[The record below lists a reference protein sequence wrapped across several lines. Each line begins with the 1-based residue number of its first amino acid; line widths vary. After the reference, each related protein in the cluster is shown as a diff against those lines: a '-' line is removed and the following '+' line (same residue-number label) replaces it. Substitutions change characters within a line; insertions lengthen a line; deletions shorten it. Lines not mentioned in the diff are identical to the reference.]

1 MAMTDRNEVDKQ
13 GRGPSQAGPV
23 AQEGTFGALRVPL
36 FRLLWIGGVFSFL
49 SVQMQFMVRGF
60 LAFEL
65 TGTNSSLGLVYLGFG
80 VPMLVASPFGGVA
93 ADRLGKRRVI
103 IAGQLV
109 ITAISTS
116 IGLAIVLDII
126 EFWMLVVSAML
137 QGLAFSFFGPARVAF
152 TAQLAGRENLG
163 NAMVLSQMALNGTRI
178 FGPSLAGVLV
188 GVAVIGT
195 NGVYFITAGI
205 MLLSLIVTLRLPP
218 GEPLGPGSGKN
229 PLADLIDGV
238 RYIRSRPRLLVLM
251 ATSFTVVMVGF
262 PYFAFF
268 PSLVGDVF
276 GILDED
282 IRARAIGGLSTT
294 QAIGAVLATIVVA
307 RRATG
312 DRVWIEQARW
322 GLAFGA
328 SIVLLAFAPGFG
340 FALVAVALAGAASS
354 GFQAL
359 NNALVMTKADPEY
372 HGRVQSLMM
381 IAFGAFGIAA
391 APIGIIAD
399 RIGLRQTLTIMGGL
413 VAVALMVCLVVWQ
426 RVGEYAQ
433 GSEPASVAA
442 D

>member
-1 MAMTDRNEVDKQ
+1 MSIADHKETGAAES
-13 GRGPSQAGPV
+13 GAPAP
-23 AQEGTFGALRVPL
+23 QEGTFGSLKVPL

-65 TGTNSSLGLVYLGFG
+65 TGKNSSLGLVYLGFG
-80 VPMLVASPFGGVA
+80 IPMLLASPFGGVA

-103 IAGQLV
+103 IAGQLL
-109 ITAISTS
+109 ITLISTI
-116 IGLAIVLDII
+116 IGLAIMFEVI
-126 EFWMLVVSAML
+126 EFWMLVVSAVF

-178 FGPSLAGVLV
+178 FGPSVAGVLV
-188 GVAVIGT
+188 GVALIGT
-195 NGVYFITAGI
+195 QGVYFITAGI
-205 MLLSLIVTLRLPP
+205 MLLSLLVTLRLPP
-218 GEPLGPGSGKN
+218 GEPLGPGSGKK

-276 GILDED
+276 GILEED
-282 IRARAIGGLSTT
+282 ARARSIGGLSTT
-294 QAIGAVLATIVVA
+294 QAIGAVLATVVVA

-312 DRVWIEQARW
+312 DRVWLEQARW

-328 SIVLLAFAPGFG
+328 SIVLLAFAPGYG
-340 FALVAVALAGAASS
+340 FALFAVALAGAASS

-359 NNALVMTKADPEY
+359 NNALVMTSADPEY

-391 APIGIIAD
+391 FPIGFIAD
-399 RIGLRQTLTIMGGL
+399 QVGLRQTLSVMGVVVAISL
-413 VAVALMVCLVVWQ
+413 VVCLVAWQ
-426 RVGEYAQ
+426 RVGDYAA
-433 GSEPASVAA
+433 GPDGALVA